1 LIQINQVNDL
11 DTIKSNLLRERAER
25 SKTGRT
31 LEFLA
36 MSGESEA
43 AFLSFEDWSDKSLGF
58 IYEIFVLPEFR
69 NEHLGSALLARA
81 EEVAINLGCSR
92 LELDVHAFDRTIDK
106 ASLYSWYSDKG
117 YVRISNKSERMA
129 KSIGKMPNK
138 AIKKN

>member
-1 LIQINQVNDL
+1 MIKIHQVNDL
-11 DTIKSNLLRERAER
+11 NTIKNNLLRDRADR
-25 SKTGRT
+25 AQSSRT

-58 IYEIFVLPEFR
+58 IYEIYVLPEFR
-69 NEHLGSALLARA
+69 NVNLGSALLARA

-106 ASLYSWYSDKG
+106 ASLYAWYSAKG
-117 YVRISNKSERMA
+117 YVRLTNKPERME
-129 KSIGKMPNK
+129 KSI
-138 AIKKN
+138 A